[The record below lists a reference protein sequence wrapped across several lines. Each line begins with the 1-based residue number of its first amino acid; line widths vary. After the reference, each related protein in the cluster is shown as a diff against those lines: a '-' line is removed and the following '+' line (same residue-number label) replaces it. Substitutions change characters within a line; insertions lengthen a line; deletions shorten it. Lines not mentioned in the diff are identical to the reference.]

1 VWRTREHQVEQ
12 RILDA
17 LKANR
22 IRRTQVR
29 RRRSERQ
36 TRLDTSP
43 SVVALDR
50 HHHSETR

>member
-1 VWRTREHQVEQ
+1 VWRSREHLVEQ

-29 RRRSERQ
+29 RRHSERQ
-36 TRLDTSP
+36 TRLDTS
-43 SVVALDR
+43 SSTVELDR
-50 HHHSETR
+50 HHRSETL